1 MHTRPIINL
10 KPKHVL
16 IFFCNMYMLNKGNH
30 VSDDMICYVS
40 MKETEID
47 FKVDIK
53 LSLTR
58 TKQLPME
65 IRNTMNK
72 KSSN

>member
-1 MHTRPIINL
+1 
-10 KPKHVL
+10 
-16 IFFCNMYMLNKGNH
+16 MYMLNKGNH